1 MEMPVEDNA
10 SYVPSEELTQMLSQ
24 VKIDMMRRPD
34 STFLTSVFLNLD
46 HQWDASIEKLA
57 VGNLTIKYNPE
68 YFMSLNRDQRRTTLM
83 RATMHA
89 ALMHPERMG
98 ARNPRKWGKAAGFTV
113 NEMLQESG
121 YELAEGMTVNPQF
134 AGKSPEEIY
143 DLLPDDP
150 PGANNNNGGWDDC
163 INKPE
168 TQQAA
173 QQAQDKMQN
182 IVVQAAQQAQ
192 MANQAGSIPGQF
204 QLFIDKLLNPKLPY
218 KKLLQPFLTKTC
230 KSDYS
235 MQRPNRRF
243 VQQGLYLPSLKSD
256 GGLVNIMTG
265 VDISGS
271 VSDSDFAQFVSDTHT
286 VMKQFKPEKIDFV
299 QFDTK
304 IQHHDVIKSL
314 DDLKK
319 LEFHGRGGTDPTDLI
334 LLAQKMKPKVLMI
347 YTDGYFG
354 TEGLPVYEGHT
365 LWIIHNN
372 ESFVAPFGKA
382 IHYELLSDY

>member
-1 MEMPVEDNA
+1 MEMPVEDVA
-10 SYVPSEELTQMLSQ
+10 SYVPDEELTQMLSQ

-46 HQWDASIEKLA
+46 HKWDPSIEKLA
-57 VGNLTIKYNPE
+57 VGNLTIKYNPQ
-68 YFMSLNRDQRRTTLM
+68 YFMTLTREQRRTTLM

-98 ARNPRKWGKAAGFTV
+98 ARSPQKWGKAAGFTV
-113 NEMLQESG
+113 NEMLQDSG
-121 YELAEGMTVNPQF
+121 YELAEGMTIDPRF

-143 DLLPDDP
+143 DLLPDEP
-150 PGANNNNGGWDDC
+150 PSNNNGGWDNC
-163 INKPE
+163 IDKPE
-168 TQQAA
+168 TEQAS

-218 KKLLQPFLTKTC
+218 KKLLRPFLTETC

-243 VQQGLYLPSLKSD
+243 VQQGMYLPSLKSD

-271 VSDSDFAQFVSDTHT
+271 VSDSDFAQFVSDT
-286 VMKQFKPEKIDFV
+286 MR
-299 QFDTK
+299 
-304 IQHHDVIKSL
+304 L
-314 DDLKK
+314 
-319 LEFHGRGGTDPTDLI
+319 
-334 LLAQKMKPKVLMI
+334 
-347 YTDGYFG
+347 
-354 TEGLPVYEGHT
+354 
-365 LWIIHNN
+365 
-372 ESFVAPFGKA
+372 
-382 IHYELLSDY
+382 

>member
-1 MEMPVEDNA
+1 MDMPIGDVAE
-10 SYVPSEELTQMLSQ
+10 YVPDAELTNLLSQ

-46 HQWDASIEKLA
+46 HKWDPSVEKLA

-68 YFMSLNRDQRRTTLM
+68 FFLSLTRDQRRTTLM

-98 ARNPRKWGKAAGFTV
+98 VRSPQKWGKAAGFTV

-121 YELAEGMTVNPQF
+121 YELAEGMAVDPRF

-143 DLLPDDP
+143 DMLPDEP
-150 PGANNNNGGWDDC
+150 PQNNGGGWDNC
-163 INKPE
+163 IDKPE

-192 MANQAGSIPGQF
+192 MSNQAGSIPGQF

-218 KKLLQPFLTKTC
+218 KSLLRPFLTETC

-243 VQQGLYLPSLKSD
+243 MPNLYLPSLKSD

-304 IQHHDVIKSL
+304 IQHHDVIKTL

-382 IHYELLSDY
+382 IHYELPSDY